1 MKTSLRP
8 FQTKE
13 KAKLLLMPVKI
24 YYTSKTKPLLDNE
37 LFVTVLFSKSQ
48 SCMQKNFVQTAAP
61 CSAEHAAD
69 LHFEHSMVEDKGLL
83 NIISTFIPRYTVTSR
98 TYFLKV
104 NYEEVKKQK
113 KNCPLCLF
121 HT

>member
-13 KAKLLLMPVKI
+13 KAKLFLMPVKI

-48 SCMQKNFVQTAAP
+48 SCMQKTLFRQLHHVQ
-61 CSAEHAAD
+61 
-69 LHFEHSMVEDKGLL
+69 LSMLLTCILNTQWWKTKG
-83 NIISTFIPRYTVTSR
+83 F
-98 TYFLKV
+98 
-104 NYEEVKKQK
+104 
-113 KNCPLCLF
+113 
-121 HT
+121 